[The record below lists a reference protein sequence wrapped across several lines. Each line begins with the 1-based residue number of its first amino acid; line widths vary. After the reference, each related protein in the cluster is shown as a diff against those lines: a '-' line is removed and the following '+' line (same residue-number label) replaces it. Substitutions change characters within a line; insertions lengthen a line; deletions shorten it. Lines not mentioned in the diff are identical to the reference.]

1 MFNWP
6 IPPRT
11 LTVRQLECVACKAF
25 FTIAE
30 DDITRSSS
38 AWRTPRDG
46 QPPDIRLRYQPDR
59 QRRPVMSEGRADI
72 PPDAVHFSDWDE
84 NRYDQVICPRCGAD
98 NRNWLYV
105 NNNPFGGNWL
115 NNRSMMA
122 SLLASAVTAAI
133 AVFWFISF
141 RLDDLSPLN
150 VTKAAT
156 LFFVVL
162 MTGGIVT
169 RLSAQSWRSVRDFNN
184 LRQVAPSG
192 AIMPAAWRNILLAM
206 LFIVLVAPPLFTIGA
221 PLTLNQLYKRLDPPP
236 SATVK
241 QQIGAAVNNLNAAG
255 TQSEGDLKN
264 QLQNL
269 AKEAERVQTTVI
281 DQPIQTAAA
290 NSAGDRW
297 NPFQTDKLMLLV
309 WITHAGFAAA
319 LAIFITWGAVAQYA
333 AAINR
338 QLPRPLYHS
347 LANMTRVVVWEAK
360 HTLEVPGDMSH
371 VQWTHAERNL
381 IGGIEL
387 VGFHRGVPEFDKN
400 GQPISTMVMSQKYT
414 IGTDRWGKILEATI
428 KDTLTPRTVDTPTYM
443 IASAEWPAIP
453 DREPLLSRGDLSHPL
468 VGAQIPP
475 PRSINRQSTQ
485 IQHPRTNITGSAEH
499 RNEHL
504 QSTAEPLGQFSR
516 PVRTHP
522 YPAQPSARRET
533 APIEPLSPYK
543 RAEIAKLRHYISQYF
558 DETELRDIC
567 FDLGVDYPDLRGQG
581 RKDKS
586 RELVLHLDR
595 RQRIPELVDICRRQ
609 RPNVEWPNLLTDTAR
624 NAGN

>member
-6 IPPRT
+6 SPPRT
-11 LTVRQLECVACKAF
+11 LNVRQLECVACKAF

-46 QPPDIRLRYQPDR
+46 QPPDIQLRYQPDR

-72 PPDAVHFSDWDE
+72 PRDASRYNNWEDE
-84 NRYDQVICPRCGAD
+84 SHYQVICPRCGAD
-98 NRNWLYV
+98 NRNWLHV

-206 LFIVLVAPPLFTIGA
+206 LFIVLVVPPLFTIGA

-236 SATVK
+236 SAAVK
-241 QQIGAAVNNLNAAG
+241 EQIGAAVNNLNAAG

-264 QLQNL
+264 QLQSL

-290 NSAGDRW
+290 NSASDRW

-319 LAIFITWGAVAQYA
+319 LAIFITWGAVEQYA

-360 HTLEVPGDMSH
+360 KSLEISADINRI
-371 VQWTHAERNL
+371 QWKQVNRLEQ
-381 IGGIEL
+381 GSVEL
-387 VGFHRGVPEFDKN
+387 VGMLYDDSKD
-400 GQPISTMVMSQKYT
+400 QKDDQVQAQRYT
-414 IGTDRWGKILEATI
+414 IHADRWGQIIEA
-428 KDTLTPRTVDTPTYM
+428 DVRDVRVPRP
-443 IASAEWPAIP
+443 P
-453 DREPLLSRGDLSHPL
+453 G
-468 VGAQIPP
+468 GAL
-475 PRSINRQSTQ
+475 
-485 IQHPRTNITGSAEH
+485 A
-499 RNEHL
+499 
-504 QSTAEPLGQFSR
+504 A
-516 PVRTHP
+516 
-522 YPAQPSARRET
+522 PAQAAEEESVGRAFFREVRVTRR
-533 APIEPLSPYK
+533 
-543 RAEIAKLRHYISQYF
+543 
-558 DETELRDIC
+558 
-567 FDLGVDYPDLRGQG
+567 
-581 RKDKS
+581 
-586 RELVLHLDR
+586 
-595 RQRIPELVDICRRQ
+595 
-609 RPNVEWPNLLTDTAR
+609 
-624 NAGN
+624 